1 VINFVPGPV
10 GQAFLDSGAF
20 LKVICGP
27 VGGGK
32 STDAFME
39 LVSRAVMQAP
49 FNNVR
54 RTKFVIV
61 RNTGQQLKAT
71 VKPLIDD
78 WLGTGAVARGLL
90 PAPLGTWRLTE
101 MVFECR
107 FRLPDTTIVHTEF
120 CLQPVDT
127 PDDIRRLL
135 SAEYSAAWAEE
146 GREIDP
152 EVFSAMQSRTNRY
165 PNRASGGVTFP
176 GAIMSTNPPPMGSW
190 LQEMMANPP
199 ANMEVFMQPA
209 ALLDDGTLNPEAE
222 NLDNL
227 APDYYENLMTGK
239 TEDWLDVYMRNK
251 FGAGG
256 FGQPVF
262 KKTFR
267 LNFHKAKDPLQLLP
281 VVNYPLIVGCDNGLT
296 AAAVIGQMDA
306 RARINILGECYVPE
320 GQTMGFETFLDQL
333 LIPYL
338 RASFPVAPARVVFA
352 MDPACWHRAQLNEAT
367 LAGAVQK
374 RGYQTLKA
382 STNDPEKRIA
392 AVEGLLTR
400 AIDGGPGMLVSPNCP
415 WLLKALDWGYR
426 NKKSQAG
433 VVTAVPEKNHY
444 SHIADALQYLSLHYN
459 HEINPGGMY
468 RPQAPVVIRQVSYP
482 YV

>member
-1 VINFVPGPV
+1 MIGFTPGPV
-10 GQAFLDSGAF
+10 GQDFFDSGAF
-20 LKVICGP
+20 LKIICGP

-32 STDAFME
+32 STDALLE
-39 LVSRAVMQAP
+39 LFTRAFTQVP

-61 RNTGQQLKAT
+61 RNTGQQLKST
-71 VKPLIDD
+71 VKPLIDH
-78 WLGTGAVARGLL
+78 WFGTMTNNTMGQ
-90 PAPLGTWRLTE
+90 WRLTDG
-101 MVFECR
+101 VFEVK
-107 FRLPDTTIVHTEF
+107 FKLPDQSVVHSEF
-120 CLQPVDT
+120 CMMPVDT

-135 SAEYSAAWAEE
+135 SAEYSAAWVEE

-152 EVFSAMQSRTNRY
+152 EVYSAIASRTNRF
-165 PNRASGGVTFP
+165 PNRASGGVTYA
-176 GAIMSTNPPPMGSW
+176 GVIMSTNPPPMGSW

-199 ANMEVFMQPA
+199 SNMDVFMQPPA
-209 ALLDDGTLNPEAE
+209 MLDDGTLNPNAE

-227 APDYYENLMTGK
+227 APDYYTNLMEGK

-256 FGQPVF
+256 FGMPVF
-262 KKTFR
+262 KNTFR
-267 LNFHKAKDPLQLLP
+267 LNFHKAKEPLKMLA
-281 VVNYPLIVGCDNGLT
+281 VTNYPLIVGMDNGLT

-306 RARINILGECYVPE
+306 RARVNILGESYVPE
-320 GQTMGFETFLDQL
+320 GQTMGVETFLDRL

-338 RASFPVAPARVVFA
+338 RANFPAPSSRVVFVL
-352 MDPACWHRAQLNEAT
+352 DPACWERSQVNEVTIAQS
-367 LAGAVQK
+367 VQA
-374 RGYQTLKA
+374 RGYQTIKA
-382 STNDPEKRIA
+382 STNKPERRIA
-392 AVEGLLTR
+392 AVEGLLQR

-433 VVTAVPEKNHY
+433 VVTAVPDKNHY

-459 HEINPGGMY
+459 QEVNPAGGMF
-468 RPQAPVVIRQVSYP
+468 RRAAPVIKAVAFP